1 MLVKEIIQIKRL
13 VQNTHMSQIL
23 NQIQIK
29 ETTNGKQVEVKIA
42 ITIIIQ
48 STKKRLPRQTAQ
60 IVEIITS
67 PILIPALETRV
78 TQEIIHQV
86 PITVHRVLDQNPEE
100 VEDEKNIFFNV
111 VSFNFERS
119 KFVMKSLI
127 SSPLMMLLIGRQMM
141 NMVMLDTH
149 Q

>member
-1 MLVKEIIQIKRL
+1 
-13 VQNTHMSQIL
+13 MSQIL

-67 PILIPALETRV
+67 PILIPVLETRA

-86 PITVHRVLDQNPEE
+86 PITVHRVLDQNLEE

-111 VSFNFERS
+111 VSFNSERS
-119 KFVMKSLI
+119 KYL
-127 SSPLMMLLIGRQMM
+127 
-141 NMVMLDTH
+141 
-149 Q
+149 